1 MFEKYT
7 LDAQKILTLAE
18 SIAFSYSSAEVND
31 LHLFIAFL
39 KSNETEL
46 ASFLRSNGA
55 KVMPF
60 EALFKPSKKAESL
73 DNPFYLEYT
82 KDLLN
87 IMTKSEKIS
96 KDKKEKKISSLSLSL
111 ALMSFES
118 ENLDSIYHIL
128 KVDKDTI
135 VKTLEKA
142 YRKSSELDSIID
154 LHRLGIR
161 KLDPLIGRKEEI
173 EELIKALRKRNKA
186 NAVLIGEPGVG
197 KTHIVEHLAKKI
209 EDGEIPE
216 LEDKKIYELDIASAV
231 SGTKY
236 RGEFEEK
243 IKKIIK
249 KVIEDGHTILFID
262 EIHNIVKAGGAEGA
276 IDCANI
282 IKPYLTRGE
291 ISIIGATTFDEYEKV
306 FSEDKA
312 LKRRFQPIRIRP
324 NTHAETAE
332 ILKSLLPLYQSF
344 YNITIPENSIEQ
356 ILTLTDRYASNEF
369 YPDKAID
376 VLDNACLNSKNEVT
390 EQIIIETIEKLYK
403 VKVDF
408 KPKAESVIDKIS
420 KEIKGQD
427 NALYELKKNLKVID
441 NTLYDT
447 NKPLGVYLFVGP
459 SGVGKTQTAK
469 LLAKYYFNSELS
481 FFKIDMADYRDSS
494 SLSRLNG
501 TSPGYVGYKEVSPL
515 VRQLKSFPHSLILLD
530 EIEKASTS
538 ILDFFLNIFD
548 EGYFIDGVGQKIS
561 TSNVIFV
568 LTSNY
573 SFDSDHLFSS
583 KINSSKSNMN
593 QIRKVLEEKFRYEFL
608 ARLDDIILFD
618 YLNEDAKKGILTEC
632 LRNYKNID
640 DSLALEIS
648 NDILLTSNKAE
659 INRYGA
665 RALKKIAKNKILNL
679 QTNKNFSSI
688 S

>member
-1 MFEKYT
+1 
-7 LDAQKILTLAE
+7 
-18 SIAFSYSSAEVND
+18 
-31 LHLFIAFL
+31 
-39 KSNETEL
+39 
-46 ASFLRSNGA
+46 
-55 KVMPF
+55 MPF
-60 EALFKPSKKAESL
+60 EALLKPSKKAESL

>member
-1 MFEKYT
+1 
-7 LDAQKILTLAE
+7 
-18 SIAFSYSSAEVND
+18 
-31 LHLFIAFL
+31 
-39 KSNETEL
+39 
-46 ASFLRSNGA
+46 
-55 KVMPF
+55 MPF
-60 EALFKPSKKAESL
+60 EALLKPSKKAESL

-548 EGYFIDGVGQKIS
+548 EGYFIDGAGQKIS

>member
-60 EALFKPSKKAESL
+60 EALLKPSKKAESL

-128 KVDKDTI
+128 KVDKDI
-135 VKTLEKA
+135 VVKTLEKA

-548 EGYFIDGVGQKIS
+548 EGYFIDGMGQKIS

>member
-1 MFEKYT
+1 M
-7 LDAQKILTLAE
+7 
-18 SIAFSYSSAEVND
+18 
-31 LHLFIAFL
+31 
-39 KSNETEL
+39 
-46 ASFLRSNGA
+46 
-55 KVMPF
+55 
-60 EALFKPSKKAESL
+60 
-73 DNPFYLEYT
+73 
-82 KDLLN
+82 
-87 IMTKSEKIS
+87 
-96 KDKKEKKISSLSLSL
+96 
-111 ALMSFES
+111 
-118 ENLDSIYHIL
+118 
-128 KVDKDTI
+128 
-135 VKTLEKA
+135 
-142 YRKSSELDSIID
+142 
-154 LHRLGIR
+154 
-161 KLDPLIGRKEEI
+161 
-173 EELIKALRKRNKA
+173 
-186 NAVLIGEPGVG
+186 
-197 KTHIVEHLAKKI
+197 
-209 EDGEIPE
+209 
-216 LEDKKIYELDIASAV
+216 
-231 SGTKY
+231 
-236 RGEFEEK
+236 
-243 IKKIIK
+243 
-249 KVIEDGHTILFID
+249 
-262 EIHNIVKAGGAEGA
+262 
-276 IDCANI
+276 
-282 IKPYLTRGE
+282 
-291 ISIIGATTFDEYEKV
+291 
-306 FSEDKA
+306 
-312 LKRRFQPIRIRP
+312 
-324 NTHAETAE
+324 
-332 ILKSLLPLYQSF
+332 PLYQSF
-344 YNITIPENSIEQ
+344 YNITIPESSIEQ

-481 FFKIDMADYRDSS
+481 FFKIDMADYRDLS

>member
-1 MFEKYT
+1 
-7 LDAQKILTLAE
+7 
-18 SIAFSYSSAEVND
+18 
-31 LHLFIAFL
+31 
-39 KSNETEL
+39 
-46 ASFLRSNGA
+46 
-55 KVMPF
+55 MPF
-60 EALFKPSKKAESL
+60 EALLKPSKKAESL

-282 IKPYLTRGE
+282 IKLYLTRGE

>member
-60 EALFKPSKKAESL
+60 EALLKPSKKAESL

-344 YNITIPENSIEQ
+344 YNITIPESSIEQ

-515 VRQLKSFPHSLILLD
+515 VRQLKYFPHSLILLD

-665 RALKKIAKNKILNL
+665 RALKKIAKNKILTL

>member
-1 MFEKYT
+1 
-7 LDAQKILTLAE
+7 
-18 SIAFSYSSAEVND
+18 
-31 LHLFIAFL
+31 
-39 KSNETEL
+39 
-46 ASFLRSNGA
+46 
-55 KVMPF
+55 MPF
-60 EALFKPSKKAESL
+60 EALLKPSKKAESL

-82 KDLLN
+82 KDILN

>member
-1 MFEKYT
+1 
-7 LDAQKILTLAE
+7 
-18 SIAFSYSSAEVND
+18 
-31 LHLFIAFL
+31 
-39 KSNETEL
+39 
-46 ASFLRSNGA
+46 
-55 KVMPF
+55 
-60 EALFKPSKKAESL
+60 
-73 DNPFYLEYT
+73 
-82 KDLLN
+82 
-87 IMTKSEKIS
+87 MTKSEKIS

-618 YLNEDAKKGILTEC
+618 YLNEDAKK
-632 LRNYKNID
+632 
-640 DSLALEIS
+640 A
-648 NDILLTSNKAE
+648 
-659 INRYGA
+659 
-665 RALKKIAKNKILNL
+665 
-679 QTNKNFSSI
+679 F
-688 S
+688 

>member
-46 ASFLRSNGA
+46 AFFLRS

-60 EALFKPSKKAESL
+60 EALLKPSKKAESL

>member
-1 MFEKYT
+1 
-7 LDAQKILTLAE
+7 
-18 SIAFSYSSAEVND
+18 
-31 LHLFIAFL
+31 
-39 KSNETEL
+39 
-46 ASFLRSNGA
+46 
-55 KVMPF
+55 MPF
-60 EALFKPSKKAESL
+60 EALLKPSKKAESL

-128 KVDKDTI
+128 KVDKDTV

>member
-46 ASFLRSNGA
+46 ASFLRSNGV

-60 EALFKPSKKAESL
+60 EALLKPSKKAESL

>member
-7 LDAQKILTLAE
+7 IDAQKILTLAE

-46 ASFLRSNGA
+46 ASFLRYNGA

-60 EALFKPSKKAESL
+60 EALLKPSKKAESL

-344 YNITIPENSIEQ
+344 YNITIPESSIEQ